1 MVFTNSLAL
10 FVVAEFQIIQFVF
23 QLIHLCKF
31 YFQPFQRQ
39 IILERF
45 LYYENAFLVKYLL

>member
-45 LYYENAFLVKYLL
+45 LYY